1 MEKSTLIE
9 LTRREVYQVMLTFE
23 DLPDVDTQS
32 DQLQDVTSE
41 IFESLTK
48 LTGT

>member
-23 DLPDVDTQS
+23 DLSDVDTQS